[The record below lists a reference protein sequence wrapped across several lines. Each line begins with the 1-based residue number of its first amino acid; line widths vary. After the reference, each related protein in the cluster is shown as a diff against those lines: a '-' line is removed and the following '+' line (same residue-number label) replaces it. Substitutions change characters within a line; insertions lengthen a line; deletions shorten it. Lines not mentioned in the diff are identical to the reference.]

1 MANQLP
7 VLYDYINTYN
17 AQFSPSTIHARNTG
31 LSRFF
36 QRWLMQKIFS
46 VYEFTLPETWDEDYF
61 RYVLFSIGFGAVLN
75 TDKYGVIFQHGTPS
89 GYNVY
94 YRPTRVLI
102 SNPALSRS
110 YMLQIGEECEI
121 VKLTPDWRGVY
132 DIVSLYADMMAVTME
147 SFGVNVINSKLAYV
161 FAAESKTAAESMKK
175 LYDQVASG
183 EPAAFADKALFND
196 DGDPMWMDFS
206 QNLKQNFIGLDLLE
220 ALTTIENKFST
231 MIGINNA
238 NLQKRER
245 LITDEVNANNEDTRA
260 LCEVWLESMQE
271 SMQKTNDMFDINI
284 SVKLRKDEEYEQ
296 TGLALDRGTVQL

>member
-1 MANQLP
+1 
-7 VLYDYINTYN
+7 
-17 AQFSPSTIHARNTG
+17 
-31 LSRFF
+31 
-36 QRWLMQKIFS
+36 
-46 VYEFTLPETWDEDYF
+46 
-61 RYVLFSIGFGAVLN
+61 
-75 TDKYGVIFQHGTPS
+75 
-89 GYNVY
+89 
-94 YRPTRVLI
+94 
-102 SNPALSRS
+102 
-110 YMLQIGEECEI
+110 MLQIGEDCEI

-271 SMQKTNDMFDINI
+271 SMQKANDMFDINI

-296 TGLALDRGTVQL
+296 KTLALDRGAI

>member
-1 MANQLP
+1 MGNQLP
-7 VLYDYINTYN
+7 VLYDYINAYN
-17 AQFSPSTIHARNTG
+17 AQFSPSTIHAKNTA
-31 LSRFF
+31 LSLFF

-46 VYEFTLPETWDEDYF
+46 VFEFTLPKQWDADYF
-61 RYVLFSIGFGAVLN
+61 RYVIFSIGFGAVMN

-94 YRPTRVLI
+94 YRPTRVLVA
-102 SNPALSRS
+102 NPALSKS
-110 YMLQIGEECEI
+110 YNLQIGEDCEI

-147 SFGVNVINSKLAYV
+147 GFGVNVINSKLAYV

-183 EPAAFADKALFND
+183 EPAAFADKALFNE
-196 DGDPMWMDFS
+196 DGDPLWMDFA

-220 ALTTIENKFST
+220 ALTTIENKFCT

-238 NLQKRER
+238 NLTKRER

-260 LCEVWLESMQE
+260 LCNVWLDSLKNSMD
-271 SMQKTNDMFDINI
+271 KANNMFNINLD
-284 SVKLRKDEEYEQ
+284 VKLRERTDNDGKAL
-296 TGLALDRGTVQL
+296 LALNNGAL

>member
-1 MANQLP
+1 MGNQLP
-7 VLYDYINTYN
+7 VLYDYINAYN
-17 AQFSPSTIHARNTG
+17 AQFSPSTIHAKNTA
-31 LSRFF
+31 LSLFF

-46 VYEFTLPETWDEDYF
+46 VFEFTLPPQWDEDYF
-61 RYVLFSIGFGAVLN
+61 RYVIFSIGFGAVMN

-94 YRPTRVLI
+94 YRPTRVLVA
-102 SNPALSRS
+102 NPALTKS
-110 YMLQIGEECEI
+110 YNLQIGEDCEI

-147 SFGVNVINSKLAYV
+147 SFGINVINSKLSYV

-183 EPAAFADKALFND
+183 EPAAFADKALFNE
-196 DGDPMWMDFS
+196 DGDPLWMDFA

-220 ALTTIENKFST
+220 ALTTIENKFCT

-238 NLQKRER
+238 NLTKRER

-260 LCEVWLESMQE
+260 LCNVWLDSLKSSMD
-271 SMQKTNDMFDINI
+271 KANNMFNINLD
-284 SVKLRKDEEYEQ
+284 VKLRERTEDDGKAL
-296 TGLALDRGTVQL
+296 LALNNGAL